1 MKLKFALI
9 AFLILSSAR
18 IVKAADSDLREVDI
32 IQLEVENGTNSNS
45 SSGAKKSKSSVGSSE
60 ASDSTSSNV
69 ETSSG
74 TDSTSDENLGNLK
87 TPAITEDQVEV
98 KNQENTLKDF
108 SGLGKLAPF
117 REVSVLQKRYLPK
130 TGRVQFNLAGTVVTN
145 DPFFTTLGAVL
156 RAGYFFT
163 ETWGLEGDYYALTT
177 SNRQTTT
184 ELKDISGVNTENLVF
199 PKSYMGVNLVW
210 VPIYGKLA
218 VFNKNIVPFDLFFK
232 GGIGNTQ
239 TQVGESASTFH
250 LGTGQIFAFSKR
262 TAFRWDFSWNFFNAK
277 GTDGQVSNFNNLF
290 LSMGASFFY
299 PEAKY
304 R

>member
-1 MKLKFALI
+1 MKLKFALVAI
-9 AFLILSSAR
+9 SILSFLHE
-18 IVKAADSDLREVDI
+18 VHAADSDLREVDI
-32 IQLEVENGTNSNS
+32 IQLELENGATNGDADTRGKKTKPIITPEAPAAQETAIGTENSN
-45 SSGAKKSKSSVGSSE
+45 
-60 ASDSTSSNV
+60 
-69 ETSSG
+69 
-74 TDSTSDENLGNLK
+74 DENLGNLK

-108 SGLGKLAPF
+108 SGLGSLSPF

-130 TGRVQFNLAGTVVTN
+130 TGRLQLNLSGTVVTN
-145 DPFFTTLGAVL
+145 DPFFTTTGAAL
-156 RAGYFFT
+156 RAGYFFS
-163 ETWGLEGDYYALTT
+163 ETWGLEADYYALST

-199 PKSYMGVNLVW
+199 PKSYMGINLIW

-218 VFNKNIVPFDLFFK
+218 VFNKNIVPFDLFFT
-232 GGIGNTQ
+232 GGMGNTQ

-250 LGTGQIFAFSKR
+250 IGTGQLFALSKR

-277 GTDGQVSNFNNLF
+277 GTDGEVSNFNNLF